1 MAGSGE
7 LFKNEDGKWSFRVLT
22 TKGDVVAVNGGSG
35 FSSMAGA
42 QATLAKLLKGGY
54 NGPIKSAAMLATSG
68 QRADGVTSAAS

>member
-35 FSSMAGA
+35 FSSLAGA
-42 QATLAKLLKGGY
+42 QATLAKLLKGW
-54 NGPIKSAAMLATSG
+54 L
-68 QRADGVTSAAS
+68 QRPHQERGHADVRSRDHPGHQARG